1 MPGPIAKRFEDWE
14 NAWATNR
21 TGWHKSHVNTNLKD
35 NIEFL
40 TDGKKACKI
49 LVPFC
54 GKTLD
59 LLWLVENG
67 HSVIGVELIQKAV
80 DDFFQE
86 NKISYKVK
94 TVEDYQCFETF
105 DGKLTIF
112 VGDYFKFSSLLIGGK
127 VDGIWDCNAL
137 GALVPSYWDRHL
149 KTSLELLDPSHG
161 RILMQA
167 FLYDDKAHPAGPPC
181 SVSQEELKRRLGN
194 EYEIQLLS
202 KESDEVARERFKKPW
217 LYVCVTGIK
226 RNVSA

>member
-1 MPGPIAKRFEDWE
+1 MLTKNSGSLR
-14 NAWATNR
+14 
-21 TGWHKSHVNTNLKD
+21 NLKD

-67 HSVIGVELIQKAV
+67 HHAIGVELIQKAV

-86 NKISYKVK
+86 NKISFKVK
-94 TVEDYQCFETF
+94 TVDGYQCFEAF

-112 VGDYFKFSSLLIGGK
+112 VGDYFKLSSLLIGGK

-137 GALVPSYWDRHL
+137 GALVPNDWDRHL

-161 RILMQA
+161 RILIQA
-167 FLYDDKAHPAGPPC
+167 FLYDDKAHPEGPPC
-181 SVSQEELKRRLGN
+181 SVSEEELKRRLGS
-194 EYEIQLLS
+194 EYEVELLS
-202 KESDEVARERFKKPW
+202 KRSDEVARKRFRFELSW
-217 LYVCVTGIK
+217 LYVCLTGIK
-226 RNVSA
+226 RKLSA